1 MTEIGIYFAISRLT
15 HRRFGHVICP
25 HLFRDSAAT
34 SIAIEDP
41 EHVHVTRSIL
51 GHTTLQTSERHYVH
65 AQSLEASRRYQR
77 RILELRRKPPRR
89 LEDR

>member
-1 MTEIGIYFAISRLT
+1 MPSS
-15 HRRFGHVICP
+15 
-25 HLFRDSAAT
+25 FRDSAAT

-41 EHVHVTRSIL
+41 EPVHVTPNIL

-65 AQSLEASRRYQR
+65 AQSLEASRRYQQ